1 MNTPRRP
8 IALMTTAQVICLLA
22 VPLTAY
28 YCLYSAISA
37 FQAYT
42 LSSYSFL
49 IPHLLYLLPSCGD
62 MLIMLC
68 LIWVE
73 IEAFLI
79 CGRVRLTSAFS
90 SRNVKALGRIVRVL
104 VIAGAFALV
113 LGSNLI
119 PILMEGLPEIEF
131 WVMHL
136 LLPFILLT
144 LAAMVRTVQVLMR
157 RAEAL
162 QEEAALTI

>member
-8 IALMTTAQVICLLA
+8 VALMTAAQIICLLA
-22 VPLTAY
+22 VPLTFSIF
-28 YCLYSAISA
+28 LHSALSAVPMYRMSA
-37 FQAYT
+37 FISQEPP
-42 LSSYSFL
+42 FL
-49 IPHLLYLLPSCGD
+49 HLLPSFSD
-62 MLIMLC
+62 LIIMLC

-79 CGRVRLTSAFS
+79 CGRVRLASAFS
-90 SRNVKALGRIVRVL
+90 SRNVKALGRIVRAL

-119 PILMEGLPEIEF
+119 PMLMEGLPEIEF
-131 WVMHL
+131 WVIHL

-144 LAAMVRTVQVLMR
+144 LAAMVRTVQVLMH